1 MTLSEFIK
9 AYRMEHNLSQRQFAE
24 RAGLSNAYISLIEKN
39 ERKNAPSLQIMKKIA
54 SAMDMTVHTLFGS
67 IDDMPVDIGPTVMD
81 YEDAQERLRIILTE
95 SEYTMLRAFQAA
107 DDRAREDAYKLLEM
121 HRR

>member
-1 MTLSEFIK
+1 MELKDQITTFRKQLGMSIEELSVKSGVPVNTI
-9 AYRMEHNLSQRQFAE
+9 
-24 RAGLSNAYISLIEKN
+24 
-39 ERKNAPSLQIMKKIA
+39 KKI
-54 SAMDMTVHTLFGS
+54 SAGITKDPKVETLRALAYAMGKTLDDFTDNPS
-67 IDDMPVDIGPTVMD
+67 TIIDYD
-81 YEDAQERLRIILTE
+81 EAQQMLRIILTE